1 MTLVKEFRSLSQEHE
16 RTGSKKVLRKKNSEV
31 RGEVQITF
39 GEKGAMQTKHVL
51 MLSVGKGLFGVLCC
65 PIWWPLATCG
75 YLNENLLNFIKD
87 SVLQLH

>member
-1 MTLVKEFRSLSQEHE
+1 
-16 RTGSKKVLRKKNSEV
+16 
-31 RGEVQITF
+31 
-39 GEKGAMQTKHVL
+39 MQTKHVL